1 MKVCVFGAGNMGA
14 RITEVF
20 LTNGHD
26 VTMLDVKQEFI
37 DRGVKTITND
47 LAFLVKKEKMTEEH
61 KNELLASLKTSLDR
75 KAAADA
81 DFVMEVILE
90 RMDLKKDLLQ
100 ELEEDYARLE
110 ALIAC
115 INRTNCCTL
124 VDGVPLS
131 DLLARRD
138 CRQGTLGILR
148 NFLDNASEL
157 VSRRTVGEIRIR
169 STVDVRSMQR
179 EVDRMSKELREL
191 DEKIQEAIWTTD
203 LLFLEEK

>member
-90 RMDLKKDLLQ
+90 RMDLKKDLFQLRLQ
-100 ELEEDYARLE
+100 HA
-110 ALIAC
+110 
-115 INRTNCCTL
+115 TN
-124 VDGVPLS
+124 
-131 DLLARRD
+131 
-138 CRQGTLGILR
+138 Q
-148 NFLDNASEL
+148 LDNPVKIAE
-157 VSRRTVGEIRIR
+157 VKKDIARVKTIIREQQLAGR
-169 STVDVRSMQR
+169 
-179 EVDRMSKELREL
+179 
-191 DEKIQEAIWTTD
+191 
-203 LLFLEEK
+203 